1 MPLDLG
7 REVLYASMSEPESE
21 DNSCERPESFE
32 TMRLVSQSTMDAGDY
47 LKGSCEPVPDLE
59 LDRLIRLRGRLWIS
73 DSDLSSSE
81 SSST

>member
-1 MPLDLG
+1 
-7 REVLYASMSEPESE
+7 MSEPESE
-21 DNSCERPESFE
+21 DISCERPESFE
-32 TMRLVSQSTMDAGDY
+32 TIILVSQSTIDAEDY
-47 LKGSCEPVPDLE
+47 LKGSCELDELVPDLE